1 MWGRKR
7 ADDVPPPNR
16 NVDHWDR
23 LINAYVDDMLTPAQR
38 LEVEEFL
45 SLHPEVARRVNDY
58 RNQNRGLHDL
68 YDRYLSEPL
77 PEGAEILE
85 SHIMR
90 KLTRRSLFNAYGRA
104 AAAAAIVILA
114 VAGGWAGAQVYLSAP
129 AGSPN
134 PLLAAGPGAQP
145 SAPTALAARTES
157 VRPAKVAAP
166 SPAGISGARAAGFP
180 APDLQGHGFL
190 LTGSR
195 EIVKADGAAAARLI
209 YESKD
214 GSQVTLYVAPIDDV
228 GTRKISLSRRGPVWF
243 LLWNNKGRAYSMIGE
258 IGRDT
263 MLAIGATINAR
274 LSETPPL
281 ATPGTPGTPGTPNMA
296 NPAPA
301 PGDGPARST
310 DGKTPELNEKTLIRP
325 AASQGQGE
333 PEKETR

>member
-68 YDRYLSEPL
+68 YDHYLSEPL
-77 PEGAEILE
+77 PEGAQILE
-85 SHIMR
+85 QHIMR
-90 KLTRRSLFNAYGRA
+90 KLSRRSVFNAYGRA

-114 VAGGWAGAQVYLSAP
+114 VAGGWAGAQYYLGAPIGAP
-129 AGSPN
+129 A
-134 PLLAAGPGAQP
+134 PLLVAGTGGATP
-145 SAPTALAARTES
+145 APAAPTAVAAPTES
-157 VRPAKVAAP
+157 AQPAKVAAS
-166 SPAGISGARAAGFP
+166 SPAGIAGARAAGIP
-180 APDLQGHGFL
+180 APDLRAHGFQ

-228 GTRKISLSRRGPVWF
+228 GTRKISLSRRGPIWF

-274 LSETPPL
+274 LSEPVPP
-281 ATPGTPGTPGTPNMA
+281 GMA

-301 PGDGPARST
+301 PVPVPGAGQARPT
-310 DGKTPELNEKTLIRP
+310 DGKTPDLNEKTLIRP
-325 AASQGQGE
+325 AVSQGQGE

>member
-7 ADDVPPPNR
+7 TADIPPPNR

-23 LINAYVDDMLTPAQR
+23 LINAYVDDMLTPPQR

-45 SLHPEVARRVNDY
+45 SIHPEVARRVNDY

-77 PEGAEILE
+77 PEGAQILE
-85 SHIMR
+85 QHIMR
-90 KLTRRSLFNAYGRA
+90 KLSRRSIFNACGRV

-114 VAGGWAGAQVYLSAP
+114 VAGGWAGAQYYLGAPLGGSAP
-129 AGSPN
+129 LVAAATGGAR
-134 PLLAAGPGAQP
+134 PL
-145 SAPTALAARTES
+145 PTSVARRAEN
-157 VRPAKVAAP
+157 VQPAKVAVP
-166 SPAGISGARAAGFP
+166 SPASVAGARAAGFP
-180 APDLQGHGFL
+180 APDLRAHGFQ

-195 EIVKADGAAAARLI
+195 EIVKVDGATAARLI

-214 GSQVTLYVAPIDDV
+214 GSQVTLYVAPIDDA

-258 IGRDT
+258 IDRDT

-274 LSETPPL
+274 LSEP
-281 ATPGTPGTPGTPNMA
+281 ATPGTASPV
-296 NPAPA
+296 PAPA
-301 PGDGPARST
+301 PGDGRVRAT